1 MNGVS
6 PVFRFSAICQK
17 AAGEAK
23 RQRQPQT
30 KAMRRPFLLLTYA
43 LE

>member
-6 PVFRFSAICQK
+6 LFFVLAPSATK
-17 AAGEAK
+17 AVGKAK

-30 KAMRRPFLLLTYA
+30 KATRGPCLLLTYA

>member
-30 KAMRRPFLLLTYA
+30 KATRGPCLLLTYA